1 MQTSVPN
8 PDTIVYFDN
17 RFTSLGEANVNILTH
32 ALNYGTGVFEGVRGY
47 WSDPLKDL
55 LLVRAEDHYRRWKL
69 NCRLLGIEPQLTAFE
84 LAEITHQL
92 VRENHYETDIYVRP
106 LAYMSSARIGVAPD
120 GVSSFAIVA
129 VPFGVYLDSNK
140 GLHAGVVTWRRLED
154 TAIPCRAKIC
164 GAYVN
169 SVLATSEARMHGYD
183 EAILLNEA
191 GHVAEG
197 STCNVFLVRG
207 GRLITPSVSE
217 NILEGLT
224 RASIIELAR
233 HEMHMEV
240 IERPVDRS
248 ELYSAEEIF
257 FTGTAVEIAPVVK
270 VDRIAIADGRVG
282 PFTCELRRL
291 YHEATRGLLP
301 EYQSWLTH
309 TYVNASQMP
318 VPGPQYRSV

>member
-1 MQTSVPN
+1 MKTN
-8 PDTIVYFDN
+8 IPDPQTIVYFDN

-32 ALNYGTGVFEGVRGY
+32 ALNYGTGVFEGIRGY
-47 WSDPLKDL
+47 WSEADKDL
-55 LLVRAEDHYRRWKL
+55 LLVRPEDHYRRWKM
-69 NCRLLGIEPQLTAFE
+69 NCRLLGIEPKMSASDLCD
-84 LAEITHQL
+84 ITQQL
-92 VRENHYETDIYVRP
+92 VRANHFETDLYVRP

-120 GVSSFAIVA
+120 GMSSFAIVA
-129 VPFGVYLDSNK
+129 VPFGAYLDSAK

-169 SVLATSEARMHGYD
+169 SVLASQEARLNGFD

-197 STCNVFLVRG
+197 STCNLFMIRG

-217 NILEGLT
+217 NILEGIT

-240 IERPVDRS
+240 IERPIDRT
-248 ELYSAEEIF
+248 ELYAAEEIF
-257 FTGTAVEIAPVVK
+257 FTGTAVEIAPIIK
-270 VDRIAIADGRVG
+270 VDRIEIADGRIG

-291 YHEATRGLLP
+291 YRDAMHGLLP
-301 EYQSWLTH
+301 EYHSWITP
-309 TYVNASQMP
+309 TYHPAFAT
-318 VPGPQYRSV
+318 